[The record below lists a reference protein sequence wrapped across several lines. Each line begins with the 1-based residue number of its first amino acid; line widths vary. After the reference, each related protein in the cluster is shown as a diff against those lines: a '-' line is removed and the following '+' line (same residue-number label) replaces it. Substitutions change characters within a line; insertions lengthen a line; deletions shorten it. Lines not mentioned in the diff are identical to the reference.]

1 MDTTSLPFIA
11 QHPLQD
17 NYRLLRVYAWYR
29 LLLASMLLGMFY
41 LDFKP
46 NILGQDNPELYLYTS
61 ATYLLVSCFTL
72 VRLLAIKAPPT
83 TPHIFTVCLIDIVVL
98 TLVTYV
104 SGGVE
109 SGIGLLVFISV
120 AASSIFLQ
128 GQLAMLLAAMACI
141 AIITEYL
148 VSSQLGDS
156 TRHRPFVAGLTGLLI
171 FLTSLI
177 FQYLTR
183 RIRSTQQAAAE
194 QSAHAQLMQELN
206 RTIVQRMHTGIAVLD
221 KEHRILLHNAAAER
235 LLQLPQASAVSA
247 DIFNYHPILRSRL
260 HQWLVNPQ
268 RRTAPLQLEEG
279 CPDIQLNFTQLPND
293 TSPLTLAFID
303 DNRLLAQQ
311 AQQLKLASLGQ
322 LTANIAHEVRNP
334 LGAISHAAQLLDES
348 TALSEPDR
356 RLANII
362 HAHSRRVNGII
373 ENVLQLS
380 RRQRPIPE
388 RRDLG
393 SWLTQ
398 FAQHY
403 RQLTKDDCDVELLLP
418 DEPLPVTVDFAQMD
432 QVLNNLCDNACR
444 YSRKKTGQARVT
456 LRAYLHE
463 QLDIP
468 CLDVIDYG
476 EGIGPAEREKLF
488 EPFFTTEQQ
497 GTGLGLYIAREICI
511 ANQASLDY
519 KHAAWG
525 LSCFQISFPHLDK
538 IL

>member
-1 MDTTSLPFIA
+1 MNTTALPFVD

-29 LLLASMLLGMFY
+29 LLLASVLLGMFY
-41 LDFKP
+41 LDIKP
-46 NILGQDNPELYLYTS
+46 NILGKDYPELYLYTS
-61 ATYLLVSCFTL
+61 ATYLVVSFITL
-72 VRLLAIKAPPT
+72 VRLLLARTPPT
-83 TPHIFTVCLIDIVVL
+83 TLHLFTVCLIDIVVL
-98 TLVTYV
+98 TLVTHV

-128 GQLAMLLAAMACI
+128 GQLAVLLAAIACI
-141 AIITEYL
+141 AIIIEYL
-148 VSSQLGDS
+148 VTSHFGES
-156 TRHRPFVAGLTGLLI
+156 TRHRPFVAGLTGVLVFI
-171 FLTSLI
+171 TSLI

-183 RIRSTQQAAAE
+183 RIRSSQQTAAE
-194 QSAHAQLMQELN
+194 QAAHAQLMQELN

-221 KEHRILLHNAAAER
+221 KQHSILLHNTAAER
-235 LLQLPQASAVSA
+235 LLQLPQASAVST
-247 DIFNYHPILRSRL
+247 DIFNYHPLLRTRL
-260 HQWLVNPQ
+260 QQWLLNPQ
-268 RRTAPLQLEEG
+268 LRTPPLQLEEG
-279 CPDIQLNFTQLPND
+279 CPDIQLNFAQLPSP
-293 TSPLTLAFID
+293 TSPLTLVFID

-334 LGAISHAAQLLDES
+334 LGAISHAAQLLNES
-348 TALSEPDR
+348 TVLSEPDR

-388 RRDLG
+388 KRDLG
-393 SWLTQ
+393 TWLQQ

-403 RQLTKDDCDVELLLP
+403 QQLANPPVEIELLLP
-418 DEPLPVTVDFAQMD
+418 DEPLNVTVDFAQMD
-432 QVLNNLCDNACR
+432 QVLTNLCDNACR
-444 YSRKKTGQARVT
+444 YSLKKTRQARAT
-456 LRAYLHE
+456 LRAYVHE

-468 CLDVIDYG
+468 CLDIIDYG
-476 EGIGPAEREKLF
+476 EGISPAGREKLF

-511 ANQASLDY
+511 ANQASLEY

-538 IL
+538 IP